1 MLVNGAELSPVPVR
15 LLEVVGQDLL
25 VLQDPIADHT
35 LEPASE
41 GLMEGCPAFFW
52 DSVVGGIADKAM
64 NEPKYLLLGEIG
76 PG

>member
-15 LLEVVGQDLL
+15 LLEVVGKDLL

-35 LEPASE
+35 LEPPSE
-41 GLMEGCPAFFW
+41 GLMEGRPAFFW